1 MTKVWKRPIAAISR
15 IWHSASVDAHDQWLD
30 SERQQKRRS
39 ANFSLAMLL
48 SPPLLA
54 LIVLS
59 PAVLVRLDGTSNTTR
74 TFYAVYLTLA
84 LIGAFRFA
92 RKRFAVGSIG
102 RYTVNFIAIALGIF
116 APLMV
121 IAALRSV
128 I

>member
-1 MTKVWKRPIAAISR
+1 M
-15 IWHSASVDAHDQWLD
+15 DAHEQWLD
-30 SERQQKRRS
+30 SESQKKRRS
-39 ANFSLAMLL
+39 VSFSHAMLL

-59 PAVLVRLDGTSNTTR
+59 PAVLMRLDGTSNATR

-84 LIGAFRFA
+84 FIGAFLFA

-102 RYTVNFIAIALGIF
+102 RYTANFIAIALGIF